1 MWVIWAGKG
10 KPFNWMRKRFPDK
23 LCKIAEIDS
32 GRYKRVYRKLDE
44 MGYTV
49 FRQYTGLENYY
60 VSNAN
65 TLAPDNSD
73 FPYVENVRV
82 LNRIVREVTKG
93 QLKTFSRRLIR
104 KRLRP
109 V

>member
-1 MWVIWAGKG
+1 
-10 KPFNWMRKRFPDK
+10 MRKDFPISSAK
-23 LCKIAEIDS
+23 LLKLIPEGIS
-32 GRYKRVYRKLDE
+32 EYTEKLDE

-82 LNRIVREVTKG
+82 LNRIVREVTKKG
-93 QLKTFSRRLIR
+93 N
-104 KRLRP
+104 
-109 V
+109 